1 MSHTM
6 DKQELFDALSFL
18 ASPSEESSRSRQVKG
33 ALLLRFLSTLHNLS
47 PPAVADG
54 PISASNVAKI
64 ALAIDGLHVYSEL
77 YRVADNFR
85 LDNHILLPLSLMQA
99 AKKTWPSVWKW
110 ITYLSSLGDRFHTLR
125 MPISMNTVQTRQTLF
140 LKLRPDDE
148 PIRFSV
154 SSKLYVGHVLYSIF
168 AHLTWEM
175 STSVVDTPGLVEIMT
190 RLYLPYSGRT
200 DATTLMKMWQAA
212 PSDAVA
218 ERVLARLLSTSA
230 CSDIARHYSD
240 CLQRYMRV
248 HGRDERFVLHIGSS
262 VQFLWVI
269 IRRSDKA
276 LGSAERMYSPST
288 YIYLLPVC
296 EKALRIAANSLLV
309 DNLDPLGVASVL
321 NHCCNLLVYLPF
333 VCPWYKR
340 ALRNGLYQNLIRCWL
355 SVTDEQE
362 TPPPIL
368 IFVGQRLAPALLS
381 VPVLRIFL
389 AVCETL
395 DVQDIHASP
404 NCNAK
409 RDTFSEWSLFLGFID
424 LCQIAWRA
432 CIHRHA
438 YCGSCQKDM
447 ARPEQLRC
455 RGCQR
460 VTYCSRLCQKK
471 AWPEHRSLCLR
482 HGSEKIHTKWL
493 AGDFLA
499 LTRSEEEAFLLSRQF
514 SYLDRSV
521 LQVHVLLQL
530 KLHRALVNHRGARE
544 IERKGNVLVLCFD
557 FTKLDDTDELIKAG
571 GRTFQV
577 TLDNSHSKQPG
588 VDVLALVMLD
598 NAGVNITRRILVAH
612 MDWVEFWD
620 KEFNLQK

>member
-18 ASPSEESSRSRQVKG
+18 ASPSEESSRARQVKG
-33 ALLLRFLSTLHNLS
+33 ALVLRFLSTLHNLS

-110 ITYLSSLGDRFHTLR
+110 ITYISSFDDRFHILR
-125 MPISMNTVQTRQTLF
+125 MPISMNTVQTRQTLS

-154 SSKLYVGHVLYSIF
+154 SSKISVGHVLYSI
-168 AHLTWEM
+168 
-175 STSVVDTPGLVEIMT
+175 
-190 RLYLPYSGRT
+190 YLPYSGRT

-212 PSDAVA
+212 LSDAVA

-230 CSDIARHYSD
+230 CSDIVRHYLD

-248 HGRDERFVLHIGSS
+248 HGRDKRFVLHIGSS

-269 IRRSDKA
+269 IRRSNKA

-296 EKALRIAANSLLV
+296 EKALKIAANSLLV

-340 ALRNGLYQNLIRCWL
+340 ALRNGLYQSLIRCWL
-355 SVTDEQE
+355 SVMDQE
-362 TPPPIL
+362 EIPPPIL
-368 IFVGQRLAPALLS
+368 MFVDHRLAPALLS
-381 VPVLRIFL
+381 VPVLRTFL
-389 AVCETL
+389 AVCDTL
-395 DVQDIHASP
+395 DAQHTSP
-404 NCNAK
+404 TCIAK
-409 RDTFSEWSLFLGFID
+409 RDRFPKWRFFLSFIASSQFS
-424 LCQIAWRA
+424 WRA
-432 CIHRHA
+432 CIHRHV
-438 YCGSCQKDM
+438 YCGS
-447 ARPEQLRC
+447 
-455 RGCQR
+455 
-460 VTYCSRLCQKK
+460 CSRLCQKK

-521 LQVHVLLQL
+521 LQVHVLSQLQL
-530 KLHRALVNHRGARE
+530 HRELVNHRGARE
-544 IERKGNVLVLCFD
+544 IERKGNVLQ
-557 FTKLDDTDELIKAG
+557 E
-571 GRTFQV
+571 
-577 TLDNSHSKQPG
+577 
-588 VDVLALVMLD
+588 
-598 NAGVNITRRILVAH
+598 
-612 MDWVEFWD
+612 VEPFR
-620 KEFNLQK
+620 